1 MADAAVAGGR
11 LRPVAEWRTWLL
23 RALADRL
30 AAEGERRLLW
40 LPVFFGAGI
49 GVYFVLKVEPP
60 LWPGIAAAVTGLAL
74 AFALRRHSGCCEAV
88 LAFTVFAA
96 GFALMRE
103 TAWEREAPMLQR
115 HLGPVAVTGRVIDI
129 DVMEKGWRIVID
141 NDPLPWLDPADQPRR
156 LRVHIPQTSD
166 EINPGDRV
174 SLRAMLYPVPAQILP
189 GGRDFQREL
198 YFAGIGG
205 VGYTFGTAHRTT
217 EPEAV
222 GTGGGWRE
230 DLRQLRTEISRRI
243 SAVLPGSTGGVAS
256 ALITGKRGAITEEVK
271 QAFRDSGLSH
281 LLAIAGLHL
290 GLVGAFVFFAVRGGL
305 ALIPWVTLRYPIK
318 KIAAGVTLLVL
329 ACYLLLSGAAIPTQ
343 RAFVMNGLVFGAI
356 IIDRL
361 RISMRVCAIAAAV
374 VLVIEPAS
382 LVGVSFQMSFG
393 AVVALIAVYETYG
406 ARLGRLLHSRSISG
420 RILGYCGG
428 VVVTTVV
435 ATLGTYPFSIYHFHH
450 LALYSPLANVIAV
463 PLSAMWTLPWG
474 VVTCLLMPLGLEW
487 LALVPMGWG
496 IDITIESIKF
506 LLYCGLDMF
515 SRFQGSTPCSPP
527 PSMSSMRS
535 ATSAS
540 QAAGRPRATASPD
553 KMTSKRNTPLLTGCA
568 SWAFTSMPGLAPM
581 TGQMVI

>member
-1 MADAAVAGGR
+1 MADAAIAGGR
-11 LRPVAEWRTWLL
+11 LGPVAEWRTWLSG
-23 RALADRL
+23 ALADRL

-60 LWPGIAAAVTGLAL
+60 LWPGIAAAVAGLAL
-74 AFALRRHSGCCEAV
+74 AFVLRRRSGWREAV

-96 GFALMRE
+96 GFALMCE
-103 TAWEREAPMLQR
+103 TAWERGAPMLQR
-115 HLGPVAVTGRVIDI
+115 HLGPVAVTGRVVDI

-141 NDPLPWLDPADQPRR
+141 NDPLSGLDPADQTRR
-156 LRVHIPQTSD
+156 LRVHIPQTSE

-174 SLRAMLYPVPAQILP
+174 SLRAILYPVPAQILP

-205 VGYTFGTAHRTT
+205 VGYTFGAAHRTT
-217 EPEAV
+217 EPEA
-222 GTGGGWRE
+222 GGAGGGWRE
-230 DLRQLRTEISRRI
+230 DLRQLRTDISRRI

-305 ALIPWVTLRYPIK
+305 ALIPPIALRYPIK
-318 KIAAGVTLLVL
+318 KLAAGVTLLVL

-406 ARLGRLLHSRSISG
+406 ARLGRLLHSRSFSG

-435 ATLGTYPFSIYHFHH
+435 ATLGTYPYSIYHFHH

-496 IDITIESIKF
+496 IDMTIESIPS
-506 LLYCGLDMF
+506 LL
-515 SRFQGSTPCSPP
+515 
-527 PSMSSMRS
+527 
-535 ATSAS
+535 
-540 QAAGRPRATASPD
+540 
-553 KMTSKRNTPLLTGCA
+553 
-568 SWAFTSMPGLAPM
+568 
-581 TGQMVI
+581 